1 MWAIFK
7 REIKAYFLSSIGYIF
22 LSVFYLFS
30 GYFFYA
36 TSIMAG
42 RADLKYVFSNLLVIL
57 IFLLPM
63 LTMKLMSED
72 KKLKTDQLLLTS
84 PVNLFSVVFGKFLA
98 ALTTLFFGVLIMF
111 VFAGVLCFLATSF
124 DWIIF
129 LCNVLGLLL
138 LGSALI
144 SIGIFIS
151 SLTENQVISVISSC
165 AVILLLFFI
174 DGISATINM
183 NFISKA
189 LSSLSIIRP
198 YNEFTYGLFS
208 LPNIVLFFSFTIV
221 FLFLTARVLE
231 KKRWAS

>member
-1 MWAIFK
+1 MLAILK
-7 REIKAYFLSSIGYIF
+7 REIRAYFLSSIGYIF

-36 TSIMAG
+36 TSIMSG
-42 RADLKYVFSNLLVIL
+42 KADLKYVFSNLLVIL

-72 KKLKTDQLLLTS
+72 KKLKTDQLLLTA
-84 PVNLFSVVFGKFLA
+84 PVNLFSIVFGKFLA
-98 ALTTLFFGVLIMF
+98 ALITLFFGILVMF
-111 VFAGVLCFLATSF
+111 VYAMVLSFFASF
-124 DWIIF
+124 DWISF
-129 LCNVLGLLL
+129 MCNVIGLLL
-138 LGSALI
+138 LGGALI

-183 NFISKA
+183 SFISKG
-189 LSSLSIIRP
+189 LSYLSIVRP
-198 YNEFTYGLFS
+198 YNEFTYGSFS
-208 LPNIVLFFSFTIV
+208 LPNIILFIGFIIV

-231 KKRWAS
+231 RKRWAS

>member
-7 REIKAYFLSSIGYIF
+7 REIRAYFLSAIGYIF

-36 TSIMAG
+36 TSIMA
-42 RADLKYVFSNLLVIL
+42 RKADLKYVFSNLLVIL

-84 PVNLFSVVFGKFLA
+84 PVNLFSIVFGKFLA
-98 ALTTLFFGVLIMF
+98 AWVTLFIGILITF
-111 VFAGVLCFLATSF
+111 VYAGVLSFFASF
-124 DWIIF
+124 DWIS
-129 LCNVLGLLL
+129 LMCNVMGLLL
-138 LGSALI
+138 LGGALI

-151 SLTENQVISVISSC
+151 SLTENQVISAISSC
-165 AVILLLFFI
+165 AIILLLFFI
-174 DGISATINM
+174 DGISETINM
-183 NFISKA
+183 SFISTA
-189 LSSLSIIRP
+189 LSYLSIVGP
-198 YNEFTYGLFS
+198 YNEFTYGSFS
-208 LPNIVLFFSFTIV
+208 LPNVVLFLGLTVI

-231 KKRWAS
+231 RKRWAD